1 MDRDQFQTIIR
12 LVPKK
17 FIMQMHFLVGSTPVS
32 FARLRHYVIEEL
44 IEEGIQQN
52 MRDDEIAAL
61 AGVCKRTVERYKR
74 KKLHRYRNEISKE
87 N

>member
-17 FIMQMHFLVGSTPVS
+17 FIMQMHFLVGSTPIS
-32 FARLRHYVIEEL
+32 FARLRHYVIEEM
-44 IEEGIQQN
+44 IEEGIKQDMQ
-52 MRDDEIAAL
+52 DEEIAEM

-74 KKLHRYRNEISKE
+74 KKLHRYREKISRE

>member
-12 LVPKK
+12 LVPKN

-32 FARLRHYVIEEL
+32 FARLRHYVIEEM
-44 IEEGIQQN
+44 IEEGIRQDLP
-52 MRDDEIAAL
+52 DDEIAEM

-74 KKLHRYRNEISKE
+74 KKLHRYRDRISRG

>member
-1 MDRDQFQTIIR
+1 MDREQFKTIIR
-12 LVPKK
+12 LVPKH

-32 FARLRHYVIEEL
+32 FARLRHYVIEEM
-44 IEEGIQQN
+44 IEEGIKQN
-52 MRDDEIAAL
+52 MRDEEIAIR

-74 KKLHRYRNEISKE
+74 KKLYRYRDGISKE